1 MTSQS
6 KVLVL
11 ILILGMRAA
20 SNLNLI
26 KTTNAKSEQRR
37 LSGLPAPARDA
48 LLQFEILSSCRLR
61 FWQT

>member
-26 KTTNAKSEQRR
+26 QNDQRKIRGDTKR
-37 LSGLPAPARDA
+37 LPPAHP
-48 LLQFEILSSCRLR
+48 Q
-61 FWQT
+61 